1 MREAFRTEEPRVRGP
16 SAFLHAALGKRDS
29 TRPLVVTLPAPVAHD
44 VVALWDE
51 ASDAV
56 LFAPPGEDQAPMAG
70 IGVAVAIEPRGERRF
85 ADAETEARALFDAMV
100 CWNHDSLERVDEPRF
115 IGGLAFAPG
124 SAVGA
129 PWDGKGTDTFG
140 DGRFVLP
147 RWTYRLHPHGAT
159 LQLCLAAGE
168 SARGILDEHERLRTR
183 LTHAR
188 PADERVV
195 PRGMIEEPPERF
207 HERVRRITERIG
219 AGEAQ
224 KVVAAR
230 RVEVRLEGPASARPL
245 IERFARRHPE
255 CTRFAMRIAGTT
267 FLGATPERLVAVQG
281 GRVHTEALAGT
292 APRGDRQALEA
303 SLKDAAEHA
312 FVVEAIASALEPF
325 VGPVELPSQPRVKV
339 LPDVLHL
346 ETPIEGTLTGNAH
359 VLEVA
364 AALHPT
370 PAVGGVP
377 REAAIAHILGNE
389 PPRGWYTGPFGV
401 FDRHGEGDFV
411 VALRAGVVRGDRA
424 WAWAGGGIVRDSN
437 PEAELEETRLKLRP
451 FLGVL
456 DG

>member
-1 MREAFRTEEPRVRGP
+1 MREAFHTDTAQRPRGP
-16 SAFLHAALGKRDS
+16 KAFLHAALAERDS

-56 LFAPPGEDQAPMAG
+56 LFAPPDGGAMAG
-70 IGVAVAIEPRGERRF
+70 VGVALSVAAEGDDRFTAAEER
-85 ADAETEARALFDAMV
+85 ARAFF
-100 CWNHDSLERVDEPRF
+100 ERLVLATHGSVERAPEPRF
-115 IGGLAFAPG
+115 VGGLAFAPG
-124 SAVGA
+124 AAVGT
-129 PWDGKGTDTFG
+129 PWTLRGNDAFG
-140 DGRFVLP
+140 DGRFVMP
-147 RWTYRLHPHGAT
+147 RWTYRIDGPEAT
-159 LQLCLAAGE
+159 LQLCLAAE
-168 SARGILDEHERLRTR
+168 ASSRGVLEEYDRLLTR
-183 LTHAR
+183 LAHAR
-188 PADERVV
+188 PAEERVV

-207 HERVRRITERIG
+207 EARVRRITERIA

-224 KVVAAR
+224 KIVAAR

-245 IERFARRHPE
+245 IERFARRHRS
-255 CTRFAMRIAGTT
+255 CTRFAMRLAGTT
-267 FLGATPERLVAVQG
+267 FLGATPERLVAVRN

-292 APRGDRQALEA
+292 APRGDRKALEA

-325 VGPVELPSQPRVKV
+325 VGAVERASEPQVRV

-346 ETPIEGTLTGNAH
+346 QTPIEGSLDGDAH
-359 VLEVA
+359 VLEIA

-377 REAAIAHILGNE
+377 REAAITHILAHE

-411 VALRAGVVRGDRA
+411 VALRAGAVRGDRA
-424 WAWAGGGIVRDSN
+424 WAWAGGGIVQDSS
-437 PEAELEETRLKLRP
+437 PVAELEETRLKLRP

>member
-1 MREAFRTEEPRVRGP
+1 MREAFRTESPRVRGP
-16 SAFLHAALGKRDS
+16 SAFLHAALTERDT

-56 LFAPPGEDQAPMAG
+56 LFAPPGEGTAPMAG
-70 IGVAVAIEPRGERRF
+70 LGVAFAIEPHGKHRF
-85 ADAETEARALFDAMV
+85 ADAESQARTFFDAMV
-100 CWNHDSLERVDEPRF
+100 FWTHGSLERAEEPRF
-115 IGGLAFAPG
+115 VGGLAFAPG

-129 PWDGKGTDTFG
+129 PWDAKGKDAFG

-147 RWTYRLHPHGAT
+147 RWTYRLHAHGAT
-159 LQLCLAAGE
+159 LQLCLAPGE
-168 SARGILDEHERLRTR
+168 SARGLIEEHDRLRTR
-183 LTHAR
+183 LTHSR
-188 PADERVV
+188 PADERIV

-207 HERVRRITERIG
+207 EERVRRITERIA

-230 RVEVRLEGPASARPL
+230 RVEVRLERPASARPL

-267 FLGATPERLVAVQG
+267 FLGATPERLVAVED

-312 FVVEAIASALEPF
+312 FVVDAIASALEPF
-325 VGPVELPSQPRVKV
+325 VGTVDLPKQPRVKV

-346 ETPIEGTLTGNAH
+346 QTPIEGTLTGDAH

-377 REAAIAHILGNE
+377 REAAISHILGHE

-411 VALRAGVVRGDRA
+411 VALRSGVVRGDRA
-424 WAWAGGGIVRDSN
+424 WAWAGGGIVRDSS